1 MKKKMLATMT
11 IFLVCNTLNAQRVTV
26 KTNTLYWLTTTPN
39 LGVEV
44 SAGRNW
50 SMDLSANFNPFTF
63 SGSKAS
69 NPKMLHWL
77 VQPELRYWPCKVFER
92 QFWGI
97 HGVYADY
104 NMGGVKFIPFLKDHR
119 YKGTLAGGGISYG
132 YHWAIGKYW
141 GLEASLGVGY
151 LRMEYDKY
159 VCGTC
164 GELEGR
170 FKRNYFGPTKL
181 ALSVIYFIR

>member
-1 MKKKMLATMT
+1 MKKM
-11 IFLVCNTLNAQRVTV
+11 ILVIMAISLICNALDAQRVNV

-44 SAGRNW
+44 SLGSNY
-50 SMDLSANFNPFTF
+50 SFDLSANFNPFTF
-63 SGSKAS
+63 SGSDAT